1 MTRIAECLFQFIAQ
15 LLFFRHGNRNPEVF
29 LEENPRTWGFEG
41 DTELT
46 SIGKRQAFGLGKELR
61 KFVGKLISENY
72 NRSEAKFYSSSA
84 NRCQMTLQVALAG
97 LYKPVGWAEWDV
109 SSGLMWTP
117 VPYDINDPMLRM
129 YAVKECKNSDKV
141 WKPIDGDSLPFLLE
155 ARKRSAPLL
164 DYIGKNTGWN
174 MSSLGRAADFA
185 DNLIEIDMYNASYP
199 KWVSHPTLEGYD
211 EEKLVKEAL
220 EFAEVHQIACTNYG
234 PCRDLMSG
242 VWLKHILNTISDVQ
256 NGKGPHIV
264 GYASVS
270 EAASFI
276 IGRCVQYVQKTP
288 VEVDSLVHVAKT

>member
-1 MTRIAECLFQFIAQ
+1 MWRILLPCIAVLAATSEIPSESVEIDPQTVLVLFGT
-15 LLFFRHGNRNPEVF
+15 RHGNRNPEVF

-84 NRCQMTLQVALAG
+84 NRCQMTLQIALAG

-141 WKPIDGDSLPFLLE
+141 WKPIDNDSLPFLVE
-155 ARKRSAPLL
+155 AKKRSAPLL
-164 DYIGKNTGWN
+164 NYIGEKTGWN

-199 KWVSHPTLEGYD
+199 EWVSHPTLEGYD

-220 EFAEVHQIACTNYG
+220 EFAEVHQIACTNYE

-242 VWLKHILNTISDVQ
+242 VWLKHILNTIADVQ

-264 GYASVS
+264 GYAS
-270 EAASFI
+270 SFDPPTS
-276 IGRCVQYVQKTP
+276 YS
-288 VEVDSLVHVAKT
+288 DLL